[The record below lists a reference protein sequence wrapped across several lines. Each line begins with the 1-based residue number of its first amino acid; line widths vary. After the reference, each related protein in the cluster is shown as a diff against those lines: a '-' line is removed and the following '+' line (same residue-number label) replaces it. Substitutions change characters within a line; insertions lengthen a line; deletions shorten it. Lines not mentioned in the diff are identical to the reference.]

1 MKLSLKEK
9 TKLIRLS
16 ERASDLLVK
25 MIDEELPKL
34 KIPTEGDNE
43 FKRILSQI
51 YEICPLLSDS
61 YKEMYNYAQK
71 QKYMEEKGKKEDV
84 YYKQLRRNSSLD
96 DII

>member
-34 KIPTEGDNE
+34 KITTEGENE
-43 FKRILSQI
+43 FKRIISQMI
-51 YEICPLLSDS
+51 EICHLLSKS
-61 YKEMYNYAQK
+61 YKEMY
-71 QKYMEEKGKKEDV
+71 
-84 YYKQLRRNSSLD
+84 S
-96 DII
+96 